1 MKQISALVKAHP
13 YLTTY
18 LFVYALLQ
26 IGLLNHSGLTYAPAL
41 FFLFLL
47 PLFTGLLDLF
57 THFLFFCLSA
67 AELQIGDVLSTG
79 STVVGVIRKKV
90 IGI

>member
-1 MKQISALVKAHP
+1 MKQVSALVKAHP

-47 PLFTGLLDLF
+47 PFLLAYWIFSPISFSFAFPQQNFKHLEKY
-57 THFLFFCLSA
+57 FFIFSL
-67 AELQIGDVLSTG
+67 LVW
-79 STVVGVIRKKV
+79 
-90 IGI
+90 